1 MGPANASRWS
11 FESDPD
17 ALLDHPSLQ
26 PDRIADTNVF
36 LSSAFTEGALEVLK
50 RHGITHILQAGGNLQ
65 LPAQPCCKIAC
76 SGPDYAV
83 LYHGVSERACMSA
96 ACVPDAWLVQVGFEL
111 EAHHPGAFTY
121 CSIQVA
127 DRFES
132 DIVQCLPQA
141 FAFITHGIQDGK
153 QQQCGMVLCGCAAW
167 RCVGQLTMRQHTT
180 VLRVLQIYCEHFA
193 SYPPILPSGQSC
205 NLQAP
210 RMRSLVA
217 PDQVLDGTSRLLVF
231 LSARPRACAL
241 PAWTVPQRCSRHR
254 LPHVEQ
260 RADV

>member
-1 MGPANASRWS
+1 MSKCDRVQAMGPANASRWS

-50 RHGITHILQAGGNLQ
+50 RHGITH
-65 LPAQPCCKIAC
+65 
-76 SGPDYAV
+76 V
-83 LYHGVSERACMSA
+83 L
-96 ACVPDAWLVQVGFEL
+96 QVGFEL

-141 FAFITHGIQDGK
+141 FAFITHGIQDGR
-153 QQQCGMVLCGCAAW
+153 VLVHCLHGQSRSAAVVIAFLMW
-167 RCVGQLTMRQHTT
+167 SSGQTYEACLARVQACRPRVQPNRGFEMQLRLLGQLRFDLSKWPGWSAETYIVACQQRLLWQHSDG
-180 VLRVLQIYCEHFA
+180 
-193 SYPPILPSGQSC
+193 SYHRPMDAHNSSS
-205 NLQAP
+205 
-210 RMRSLVA
+210 RSYR
-217 PDQVLDGTSRLLVF
+217 SRLGNSTSSGMHQL
-231 LSARPRACAL
+231 AREVL
-241 PAWTVPQRCSRHR
+241 MILDSRTWSS
-254 LPHVEQ
+254 
-260 RADV
+260 